1 MTESLIFLMRHGEI
15 ASGETRRFVGQLD
28 LPLTD
33 EGIRQA
39 SYWRDALAEKD
50 FSAVYS
56 SDLERCVRTAQ
67 IIAGSRSL
75 ALRTISEFREIA
87 LGEWQGLEVN
97 DVKKRFPDQ
106 LRERGANLARY
117 RTPGGESFEDL
128 FDRVVPTFVKLVTQA
143 DGDLLIVAHQG
154 VNRMILC
161 HALAMPVSA
170 LLRIAQDYGC
180 LNVISHKKGVWQ
192 TLALNL
198 RPFPATAI

>member
-1 MTESLIFLMRHGEI
+1 M
-15 ASGETRRFVGQLD
+15 
-28 LPLTD
+28 
-33 EGIRQA
+33 
-39 SYWRDALAEKD
+39 
-50 FSAVYS
+50 
-56 SDLERCVRTAQ
+56 
-67 IIAGSRSL
+67 
-75 ALRTISEFREIA
+75 
-87 LGEWQGLEVN
+87 GEWQGLEVN

-198 RPFPATAI
+198 RPFLATAI